1 MVVLLKRRNLKA
13 KKKDREINR
22 DISIAVDIILKG
34 LEPIED
40 VTSRLDRIEALLAMQ
55 IESEKAII
63 INIH

>member
-1 MVVLLKRRNLKA
+1 V
-13 KKKDREINR
+13 NR
-22 DISIAVDIILKG
+22 DVSIAVDIILKG

>member
-1 MVVLLKRRNLKA
+1 VKRRNLKA

>member
-1 MVVLLKRRNLKA
+1 MKRRNLKA